1 VAVVSPRQVCVCGC
15 GARAVALHHV
25 VYQQQLRVVAR
36 QQRRDALER
45 TLRERALVGDVRN
58 LVPVAF
64 ACHGQHHSR
73 QAPLDLRVLPD
84 SVFEFAAEVLGPGPA
99 WSYLDR
105 RYRGRDPRMDAMLRA
120 DEAATVTGTERKE
133 RP

>member
-1 VAVVSPRQVCVCGC
+1 VSPRQVCVCGC
-15 GARAVALHHV
+15 GARAVQMHHV
-25 VYQQQLRVVAR
+25 VYRQELRRVAETR
-36 QQRRDALER
+36 NNGTRLTVLAR
-45 TLRERALVGDVRN
+45 DVRN
-58 LVPVAF
+58 LVPLAK
-64 ACHGQHHSR
+64 ACHDAHHAR
-73 QAPLDLRVLPD
+73 QAPLELRVLPD
-84 SVFEFAAEVLGPGPA
+84 SVFEFAAEVLEPGPA

>member
-1 VAVVSPRQVCVCGC
+1 VRLRRPRGRRFTTSCTSRSYASSLVS
-15 GARAVALHHV
+15 A
-25 VYQQQLRVVAR
+25 
-36 QQRRDALER
+36 RDALER